1 MITREKLENHIK
13 HLQEKHDLLDAKITE
28 SYKNYKSDTEVEDLK
43 KSKLHLRDE
52 IEKLKHQ
59 ILTLN

>member
-13 HLQEKHDLLDAKITE
+13 HLQEKHDLLDVKITE